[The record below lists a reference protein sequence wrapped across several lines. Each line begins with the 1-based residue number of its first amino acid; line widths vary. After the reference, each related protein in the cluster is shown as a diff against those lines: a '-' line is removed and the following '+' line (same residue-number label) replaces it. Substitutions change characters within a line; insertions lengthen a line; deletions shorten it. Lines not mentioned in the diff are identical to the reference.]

1 MSQKIIEKGRNW
13 TAPET
18 GAFCEI
24 LVDQVFNFAETL
36 ETKALKKS
44 ANKEVFEAI
53 QSEFK
58 DFFAR
63 RRFHRRKQGKLSR

>member
-1 MSQKIIEKGRNW
+1 MDKKTAKKGKPFRKMSQKIIEKGRNW

-36 ETKALKKS
+36 ETKALKK
-44 ANKEVFEAI
+44 I
-53 QSEFK
+53 
-58 DFFAR
+58 R
-63 RRFHRRKQGKLSR
+63 I